1 MIFDDDTHTFDI
13 RITLKAYI
21 VITDSIFFAP
31 VTDLNT
37 IPKASFC
44 HNTFYVT
51 LIVAIEILE
60 MAAKLRVGNWTR
72 PWRIKPR

>member
-1 MIFDDDTHTFDI
+1 MMTHIHTFDI

-31 VTDLNT
+31 LTDFIT

-44 HNTFYVT
+44 YKTFYVT
-51 LIVAIEILE
+51 LIVAIEILK
-60 MAAKLRVGNWTR
+60 MTAKLRVGN
-72 PWRIKPR
+72 